1 MCLFPKY
8 NHMVVHFGR
17 YDLIILPY
25 NIDIMFD
32 AVKNELGKTY
42 QYEIEIGEMKAG
54 SEIVRVLK
62 TLKVRGDNLAEVLEQ
77 VKLSLKVVDT
87 MELN

>member
-1 MCLFPKY
+1 MVTHFGQTLPY
-8 NHMVVHFGR
+8 ILNHMQ
-17 YDLIILPY
+17 Y
-25 NIDIMFD
+25 IMFD
-32 AVKNELGKTY
+32 AVRNELGKTY

-62 TLKVRGDNLAEVLEQ
+62 TLKVRGDDLAEVLEK

-87 MELN
+87 MELK

>member
-1 MCLFPKY
+1 MVTHFGQTLSY
-8 NHMVVHFGR
+8 ILNHMQ
-17 YDLIILPY
+17 Y
-25 NIDIMFD
+25 IMFD
-32 AVKNELGKTY
+32 AVRNELGKTY

-87 MELN
+87 MELK